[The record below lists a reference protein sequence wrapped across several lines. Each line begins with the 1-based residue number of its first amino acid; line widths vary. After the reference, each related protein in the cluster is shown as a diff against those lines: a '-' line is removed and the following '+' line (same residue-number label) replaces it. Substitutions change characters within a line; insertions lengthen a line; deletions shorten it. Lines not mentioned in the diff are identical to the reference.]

1 MEINYSNI
9 NNLSLQS
16 IITSATY
23 FFIREIFPKNKL
35 HLAKCI
41 KLTISRHQLTRLK
54 TSNNTSLG
62 LIYILDQGYKP
73 KEFRIS
79 IRTNKVNLL
88 WLLTTLAHEIIHIK
102 QYRLGE
108 LVDTVHGSKWKGK
121 FYAEVGSNKKVSKRV
136 LYRRYHDLP
145 WEREAWEKEDILF
158 KKFIN
163 KHNIKLKDVKRC
175 YFKTIQ
181 KQISGE
187 I

>member
-1 MEINYSNI
+1 
-9 NNLSLQS
+9 
-16 IITSATY
+16 
-23 FFIREIFPKNKL
+23 
-35 HLAKCI
+35 
-41 KLTISRHQLTRLK
+41 
-54 TSNNTSLG
+54 
-62 LIYILDQGYKP
+62 
-73 KEFRIS
+73 
-79 IRTNKVNLL
+79 
-88 WLLTTLAHEIIHIK
+88 
-102 QYRLGE
+102 
-108 LVDTVHGSKWKGK
+108 VHGSKWKGK